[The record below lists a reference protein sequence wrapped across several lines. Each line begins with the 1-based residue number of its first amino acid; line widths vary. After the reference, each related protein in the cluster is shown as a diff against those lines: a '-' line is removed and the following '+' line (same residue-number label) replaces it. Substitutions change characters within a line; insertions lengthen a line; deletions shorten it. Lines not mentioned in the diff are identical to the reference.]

1 MKRAIAISNENFIVT
16 NGTDEDLAQY
26 FAIGNET
33 MIISDDFDKLSQKRY
48 LSDYVCWQ
56 ERRI

>member
-26 FAIGNET
+26 LQLG
-33 MIISDDFDKLSQKRY
+33 MKL
-48 LSDYVCWQ
+48 
-56 ERRI
+56 